1 MSLQTNTIQLS
12 NSLTFTNYTNFLN
25 PSQLL
30 VNPNCNEIYLF
41 SYRLPTL
48 GTSYTMATFN
58 LTTLNFIA
66 GRSITESPDTRQI
79 FGKQFFKG
87 VFDSNYSIIYVS
99 DYNQAALYKITLSNL
114 IVNTIYNTI
123 LDTTYLYDSYK
134 SLLMNRNMLLFY
146 SMQYGGIQSVL
157 PGSIRR
163 TNHFTFDKRGRNDE
177 VILKSINKVN
187 NLFVTIYNYIPI
199 PEIVYQTTN
208 PAYSRLQTS
217 INPQTPNIYNP
228 LSGTITTSGS
238 SPPLFLSVGTG
249 TNFNAMAIANGL
261 DIIYVVTPAQNATN
275 YSISIRSTDGI
286 LVDAAQISIQ
296 TSSYLIE
303 IGVRGVS
310 QNNSYIATITAV
322 SPTSDTA
329 TLVLSSVTTPILTEN
344 VNTAT
349 TDVTSMFA
357 SIDINSVG
365 YQIPYDP
372 STIPVL
378 LVNNYAPTSGQIPTQ
393 I

>member
-1 MSLQTNTIQLS
+1 
-12 NSLTFTNYTNFLN
+12 
-25 PSQLL
+25 
-30 VNPNCNEIYLF
+30 
-41 SYRLPTL
+41 
-48 GTSYTMATFN
+48 
-58 LTTLNFIA
+58 
-66 GRSITESPDTRQI
+66 
-79 FGKQFFKG
+79 
-87 VFDSNYSIIYVS
+87 
-99 DYNQAALYKITLSNL
+99 
-114 IVNTIYNTI
+114 
-123 LDTTYLYDSYK
+123 
-134 SLLMNRNMLLFY
+134 
-146 SMQYGGIQSVL
+146 MQYGGIQSVL
-157 PGSIRR
+157 PGSISR

-199 PEIVYQTTN
+199 PEIVYQTIN

-344 VNTAT
+344 VNTET

-357 SIDINSVG
+357 GLDIYSVG